1 MKKIFK
7 MGLKKDLKSFNGFYI
22 EDIHKNNMPKYY
34 INIAEDLWNYLL
46 ELGDFKFIGNYKE
59 KKDLYTVQE
68 KDHFEKIIPNSY
80 AENNIA
86 LEDRISA
93 IEKAMLAVLLK

>member
-1 MKKIFK
+1 MRKIFK

-22 EDIHKNNMPKYY
+22 EDIHKNNIPKSY
-34 INIAEDLWNYLL
+34 INIAEDLWSYLL
-46 ELGDFKFIGNYKE
+46 ELGDFKFIGDYKT

-68 KDHFEKIIPNSY
+68 KDEFEKIIPDSY
-80 AENNIA
+80 SENNIA

-93 IEKAMLAVLLK
+93 IEQAILAILLK

>member
-22 EDIHKNNMPKYY
+22 ESIHKNNIPKFY
-34 INIAEDLWNYLL
+34 INITEELWSYLL
-46 ELGDFKFIGNYKE
+46 ELGNFKFIGDYKK
-59 KKDLYTVQE
+59 KKDLYTVHE

-80 AENNIA
+80 SENNIA

-93 IEKAMLAVLLK
+93 IEQAILAVLLK

>member
-1 MKKIFK
+1 MKKILK

-22 EDIHKNNMPKYY
+22 EEIHKNNIPKFC
-34 INIAEDLWNYLL
+34 INITEDLWSYLL
-46 ELGDFKFIGNYKE
+46 ELGDFKFIGDYKE
-59 KKDLYTVQE
+59 RKDLYTVQE

-80 AENNIA
+80 SENNIA

-93 IEKAMLAVLLK
+93 IEQAILAVLLK